1 LSNHVAV
8 DPVEH
13 RDLKVMASPD
23 EGLGDSIMA
32 CPTLP
37 IEFRRVQN
45 EFPILFQRNVE
56 SGRFAAFAL
65 MGFEDG
71 ENLFFE
77 DGRWTARYRPLVLAV
92 QPFLIGRS
100 TQSGGQSQVHINLDH
115 PRVGDPEGVR
125 LFDDNGEP
133 SPHLD
138 TVRDML
144 NQLDVGLAD
153 SAGFYDAL
161 ERYQLLE
168 PFALDIAL
176 DDGSEHRLVGYH
188 LIDEDRLQRLESGAL
203 AELHRDNYLMPI
215 FMALASLSNVPDLV
229 ARKNRRQGRG

>member
-1 LSNHVAV
+1 MAV

-13 RDLKVMASPD
+13 RDLKVMAAPD
-23 EGLGDSIMA
+23 EGLGDAIMA

-56 SGRFAAFAL
+56 TGRFSAVAL

-77 DGRWTARYRPLVLAV
+77 DGRWNARYRPLVLAV

-100 TQSGGQSQVHINLDH
+100 AQSGGSSQVHINLDH

-153 SAGFYDAL
+153 SVGFYDAL

-176 DDGSEHRLVGYH
+176 DDGSDHRLVGYH
-188 LIDEDRLQRLESGAL
+188 LIDEDRLQRLEPGAL
-203 AELHRDNYLMPI
+203 AELHRDNYLMPV